1 VLLLSNKICD
11 AVWYHSPTWR
21 IAGGTMSSTKPAKI
35 ISVAALSFLVFA
47 ALGPAKWV
55 PRSGLGW
62 QVDHVA
68 AYLAFTWIFCLA
80 WPRPVMVGGALMVF
94 SVLLEGLQ
102 AFTPDRHPDLH
113 AALYSASAVLVAALV
128 AQGFMR
134 APRLLTWST
143 PLIPQPFSL
152 LRPAWNNARAA
163 LLTASGEARLVLA
176 RAVAPQSPAA
186 VGLITQAIP
195 VMVRTDSLLREHLVS
210 GRSAI
215 TVLGDE

>member
-1 VLLLSNKICD
+1 
-11 AVWYHSPTWR
+11 
-21 IAGGTMSSTKPAKI
+21 MSSTKPAKI
-35 ISVAALSFLVFA
+35 ISIAALGFLVFA
-47 ALGPAKWV
+47 ALGPGKWV

-62 QVDHVA
+62 QLDHVA
-68 AYLAFTWIFCLA
+68 GYLAFTWIFCLA
-80 WPRPVMVGGALMVF
+80 WPRPLMVGGALMVF

-152 LRPAWNNARAA
+152 LRPAWNNARGA
-163 LLTASGEARLVLA
+163 LLIASGRARLLGSALA
-176 RAVAPQSPAA
+176 SGVAPQSPAA
-186 VGLITQAIP
+186 VGLIAQAIP
-195 VMVRTDSLLREHLVS
+195 VRLRTDSLLRETHDV
-210 GRSAI
+210 R
-215 TVLGDE
+215 